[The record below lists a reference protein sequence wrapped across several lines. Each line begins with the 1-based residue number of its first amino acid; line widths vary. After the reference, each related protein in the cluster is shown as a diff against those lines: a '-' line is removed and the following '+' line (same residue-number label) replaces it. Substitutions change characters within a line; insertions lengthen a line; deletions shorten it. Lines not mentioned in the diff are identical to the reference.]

1 MHAPWRLASFACLV
15 FALPIQAQH
24 DTPKPPKP
32 PKHYD
37 RHNDRDNA
45 VESRVDTTVSL
56 SRSGT
61 VDLQSFSGDITIVGT
76 DGDQVKIHATSH
88 SRLTFESSSSR
99 VSLVESPEHN
109 SYRDDNDDYDND
121 EGHNR
126 VEVSMPKSAR
136 LLVRSLSG
144 DIKLHD
150 VADVE
155 AHSVS
160 GDLDVTNVAS
170 HAIIE
175 TISGSATIV
184 HVSAGVRVNTV
195 SGDIHAK
202 QITGEVSAQSVSGDI
217 VLDDIT
223 SSFVR
228 SETVSGEVH
237 FSGPVDPKGRY
248 EFHSH
253 SGDVDVNI
261 AGGGNDATL
270 DVETYSGDLDTSCSI
285 TMQPNSSSTRMG
297 KRGTYTIGHGGGAHF
312 ILKTFS
318 GDVRISGCRSH
329 GDN

>member
-1 MHAPWRLASFACLV
+1 MEPIMHAPWRLAALTALV
-15 FALPIQAQH
+15 IALPLQAQH
-24 DTPKPPKP
+24 HKS
-32 PKHYD
+32 
-37 RHNDRDNA
+37 RSRSEDRDD
-45 VESRVDTTVSL
+45 VETRIDTTVTL

-61 VDLQSFSGDITIVGT
+61 VDLQSFSGDVTVIGW
-76 DGDQVKIHATSH
+76 DGDQVKIHAISESH
-88 SRLTFESSSSR
+88 LRFDSSPSRI
-99 VSLVESPEHN
+99 SLVETPEDR
-109 SYRDDNDDYDND
+109 SYSDGDDD
-121 EGHNR
+121 EGHDKI
-126 VEVSMPKSAR
+126 EVSMPKSAR

-144 DIKLHD
+144 DIKLRD

-160 GDLDVTNVAS
+160 GDMDVTNVAS
-170 HAIIE
+170 HAVLE
-175 TISGSATIV
+175 TISGSAVVT
-184 HVSAGVRVNTV
+184 HVSAGVRVSTV
-195 SGDIHAK
+195 SGDVHAK
-202 QITGEVSAQSVSGDI
+202 QVTGEVSAQSVSGDI

-223 SSFVR
+223 SSFVH

-261 AGGGNDATL
+261 ANGGADATL
-270 DVETYSGDLDTSCSI
+270 DVETYSGDLDTSCTI
-285 TMQPNSSSTRMG
+285 TMQPGGDKNRMG

-329 GDN
+329 GDK

>member
-1 MHAPWRLASFACLV
+1 MHAPWRLALLACLAI
-15 FALPIQAQH
+15 ALPVYAQH
-24 DTPKPPKP
+24 SAPKPPKP
-32 PKHYD
+32 PRHYD
-37 RHNDRDNA
+37 RHERDDA
-45 VESRVDTTVSL
+45 AESRIDTTVSL
-56 SRSGT
+56 SAAGT
-61 VDLQSFSGDITIVGT
+61 VDLQSFSGDINVVGT
-76 DGDQVKIHATSH
+76 DGDQVKIRAKSH

-109 SYRDDNDDYDND
+109 SYSDDDDEDD
-121 EGHNR
+121 SGSGHNR

-144 DIKLHD
+144 DIKLRD

-160 GDLDVTNVAS
+160 GGIDVTNVAS
-170 HAIIE
+170 HAVLE
-175 TISGSATIV
+175 TISGDATV
-184 HVSAGVRVNTV
+184 THVSAGVRINTV
-195 SGDIHAK
+195 SGDISAK
-202 QITGEVSAQSVSGDI
+202 QIAGEVAAQSVSGD
-217 VLDDIT
+217 VTLDDIT
-223 SSFVR
+223 SSYVR

-261 AGGGNDATL
+261 AGGGSDATL

-285 TMQPNSSSTRMG
+285 TMQPNSSGSRMG

-329 GDN
+329 GDT

>member
-1 MHAPWRLASFACLV
+1 MHAPWRLTALACLV
-15 FALPIQAQH
+15 IALPVEAQH
-24 DTPKPPKP
+24 RTPRPPTP
-32 PKHYD
+32 PTPPRHYD
-37 RHNDRDNA
+37 RHNDRDND
-45 VESRVDTTVSL
+45 VESRIDTTVNIG
-56 SRSGT
+56 RSGT
-61 VDLQSFSGDITIVGT
+61 VDLQSFSGDIKVTGW

-88 SRLTFESSSSR
+88 SRLNFESSSSR

-109 SYRDDNDDYDND
+109 SDSEDDDDDSNS
-121 EGHNR
+121 R
-126 VEVSMPKSAR
+126 IEVSMPKSAR

-144 DIKLHD
+144 DITLRD

-160 GDLDVTNVAS
+160 GDLDVTNIAS
-170 HAIIE
+170 HAVIE
-175 TISGSATIV
+175 TISGNATVI
-184 HVSAGVRVNTV
+184 HVSAGVHVNTV

-202 QITGEVSAQSVSGDI
+202 QITGEVAAQSVSGDV

-261 AGGGNDATL
+261 ANGGADATL
-270 DVETYSGDLDTSCSI
+270 DVETYSGDLDTSCAI
-285 TMQPNSSSTRMG
+285 TMQPGDNGSRRG
-297 KRGTYTIGHGGGAHF
+297 KRGTFTIGHGGGAHF

-318 GDVRISGCRSH
+318 GDVRITGCRSH
-329 GDN
+329 GDK